1 MPLELNTVQV
11 QEQKL
16 VQQQRLTALQILQI
30 HMLEMPLA
38 QIEQAVKSELCD
50 NPALE
55 AEYQEPEY
63 SEEAYEPDENGDS
76 ADEQERLDREDA
88 LDQALDAMGLDDR
101 DESMEGDYKTRSNN
115 ADPDADQ
122 EEMIYGDVQSFYD
135 KLIEQVNDEDLNDRQ
150 RGIVEYI
157 VGSLDND
164 GLLRKD
170 IISIADELAIYNN
183 LDCTEE
189 EILQAL
195 KVVQGF
201 DPAGVGGRTLQE
213 CLLLQIARREPS
225 EMRHLMALVVAH
237 HFEEFT
243 KKHWEKLGS
252 RLHITPEKTQ
262 RVISELRKL
271 NPRPGSAFGET
282 MGRNTQQVTPDF
294 IVETAFDGTV
304 TFQLNQGNMPQLHI
318 SQDFMEQMQGYQQN
332 KSSLNK
338 HEKEGLLYIK
348 EKVERARG
356 YIEAVQKRHRTMEK
370 TMQAIIDIQKKYFQD
385 GDESDL
391 VPMTLKDVADRID
404 MDISTVSRVCNGKY
418 ADTRWGIFKLR
429 HFFTD
434 GYNISGTNEELST
447 RRIKLALKDIIAAED
462 KQKPLSDEALA
473 KELKRQGYP
482 IARRTVAKYREQLG
496 LPVARLRK

>member
-1 MPLELNTVQV
+1 
-11 QEQKL
+11 
-16 VQQQRLTALQILQI
+16 
-30 HMLEMPLA
+30 
-38 QIEQAVKSELCD
+38 
-50 NPALE
+50 
-55 AEYQEPEY
+55 
-63 SEEAYEPDENGDS
+63 
-76 ADEQERLDREDA
+76 
-88 LDQALDAMGLDDR
+88 
-101 DESMEGDYKTRSNN
+101 
-115 ADPDADQ
+115 
-122 EEMIYGDVQSFYD
+122 
-135 KLIEQVNDEDLNDRQ
+135 
-150 RGIVEYI
+150 
-157 VGSLDND
+157 
-164 GLLRKD
+164 
-170 IISIADELAIYNN
+170 
-183 LDCTEE
+183 
-189 EILQAL
+189 
-195 KVVQGF
+195 
-201 DPAGVGGRTLQE
+201 
-213 CLLLQIARREPS
+213 
-225 EMRHLMALVVAH
+225 
-237 HFEEFT
+237 
-243 KKHWEKLGS
+243 
-252 RLHITPEKTQ
+252 
-262 RVISELRKL
+262 
-271 NPRPGSAFGET
+271 

-304 TFQLNQGNMPQLHI
+304 TFQINQGNMPQLHI

-429 HFFTD
+429 HFFSD
-434 GYNISGTNEELST
+434 GYSISGTNEELST
-447 RRIKLALKDIIAAED
+447 RRIKLTLKDIIAAED

-473 KELKRQGYP
+473 KELKKQGYP

>member
-1 MPLELNTVQV
+1 MPLQQSTVQN

-16 VQQQRLTALQILQI
+16 LQQQRLTAQQILQVR
-30 HMLEMPLA
+30 MLEMPLA

-55 AEYQEPEY
+55 AEYQEPDY
-63 SEEAYEPDENGDS
+63 SEEAYEPEESADS
-76 ADEQERLDREDA
+76 AEEQERLDREDA

-101 DESMEGDYKTRSNN
+101 DESMESDYKARSNN
-115 ADPDADQ
+115 HDPDADQ

-135 KLIEQVNDEDLNDRQ
+135 KLMEQVSEEELSERK
-150 RGIVEYI
+150 RSIVEYI
-157 VGSLDND
+157 IGSLDND
-164 GLLRKD
+164 GLLRKS

-183 LDCTEE
+183 LDCSEQ

-195 KVVQGF
+195 KVVQSF

-213 CLLLQIARREPS
+213 CLLLQVARREPS
-225 EMRHLMALVVAH
+225 EMRHLMALVLAH
-237 HFEEFT
+237 HFDEFT
-243 KKHWEKLGS
+243 KKHWEKLSS

-262 RVISELRKL
+262 RVIAELRKL
-271 NPRPGSAFGET
+271 SPRPGSAFGET

-294 IVETAFDGTV
+294 IIETSLDGTV
-304 TFQLNQGNMPQLHI
+304 TFQINQGNVPQLHV
-318 SQDFMEQMQGYQQN
+318 SQDFMEQMRGYQQN
-332 KSSLNK
+332 KGSLNK

-391 VPMTLKDVADRID
+391 VPMTLKDIGDRIG

-462 KQKPLSDEALA
+462 KRKPLSDEAIA
-473 KELKRQGYP
+473 KALERQGYP